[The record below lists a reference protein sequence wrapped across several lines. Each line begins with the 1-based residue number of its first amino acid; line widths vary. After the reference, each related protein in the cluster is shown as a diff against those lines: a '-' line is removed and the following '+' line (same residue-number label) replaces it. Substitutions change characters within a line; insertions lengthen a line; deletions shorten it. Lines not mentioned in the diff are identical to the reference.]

1 MPDAGDRIPAEASE
15 RSFTDMI
22 DGMVRESRATI
33 NRRTVRYLDAGSGW
47 PVVLIHAFPLN
58 ADMWRPQLERVP
70 EGWRFIAPDLRGFG
84 SDAAAAPGSITL
96 DDLAGDVAA
105 FLDELAIDPA
115 VIGGLSMGGYITF
128 ALFRRAPERF
138 SGMILADTK
147 APADTPEGLEARR
160 QMIVVARAQGAS
172 GVAESMLPKLLG
184 KTTFERRPDLPQKV
198 RAMIEQASTE
208 GVVAAIQAMM
218 ARPDS
223 TRDLSRIACPTLVIV
238 GEEDVVTPVT
248 DAVAL
253 QNQISRSR
261 LVILPQAGHLS
272 NLEVPDGFAL
282 ALSDFLASN
291 L

>member
-1 MPDAGDRIPAEASE
+1 
-15 RSFTDMI
+15 MI
-22 DGMVRESRATI
+22 NGMVRESRTTI
-33 NRRTVRYLDAGSGW
+33 GGRTVRYLDAGSGW

-84 SDAAAAPGSITL
+84 PDAAAPGSITL
-96 DDLAGDVAA
+96 DDMAGDVAA
-105 FLDELAIDPA
+105 LLDELAIDPA
-115 VIGGLSMGGYITF
+115 VIGGLSMGGYVTF

-138 SGMILADTK
+138 SGMILADTR
-147 APADTPEGLEARR
+147 ASADTPEGLEGRR
-160 QMIVVARAQGAS
+160 QMIAMARSQGAAS
-172 GVAESMLPKLLG
+172 VAQSMLPKLLG
-184 KTTFERRPDLPQKV
+184 KSSHDKRPDLSPRV
-198 RAMIEQASTE
+198 RAMIERSSTD
-208 GVVAAIQAMM
+208 GIVAAIEAMM

-223 TRDLSRIACPTLVIV
+223 TKDLSRISCPTLVIV
-238 GEEDVVTPVT
+238 GEEDVLTPVT

-253 QNQISRSR
+253 QNQITRSR

-282 ALSDFLASN
+282 AVSDFLSSN

>member
-1 MPDAGDRIPAEASE
+1 
-15 RSFTDMI
+15 MI

-33 NRRTVRYLDAGSGW
+33 GGRTVRYLEAGSGW

-84 SDAAAAPGSITL
+84 PDAAAPGSITL
-96 DDLAGDVAA
+96 DDMAGDIAA
-105 FLDELAIDPA
+105 LLDELAIDPA
-115 VIGGLSMGGYITF
+115 VIGGLSMGGYLTF

-138 SGMILADTK
+138 SGMILADTR
-147 APADTPEGLEARR
+147 ASADTPEGLEGRR
-160 QMIVVARAQGAS
+160 QMITMARSQGAS
-172 GVAESMLPKLLG
+172 GVAQSMLPKLLG
-184 KTTFERRPDLPQKV
+184 KSSHEKRPDLSPRV
-198 RAMIEQASTE
+198 RAMIERSSTD
-208 GVVAAIQAMM
+208 GIVAAIEAMM

-223 TRDLSRIACPTLVIV
+223 TKDLSRISCPTLVIV
-238 GEEDVVTPVT
+238 GEEDALTPVT

-253 QNQISRSR
+253 QNQIARSR

-282 ALSDFLASN
+282 AVSDFLSSN